1 MRRIIMKDVFGTGH
15 NQLILTAA
23 DKDSETVV
31 KKDSKKANLVKI
43 YLASVP
49 SLEDAK
55 DALVEISESI
65 GDGPTKTKI
74 DEFVNSILKI
84 TEDILDLTKVA
95 VRGVRAEAT
104 EATAQ
109 TAETPRQSITPDM
122 ISGRSPIPKV

>member
-1 MRRIIMKDVFGTGH
+1 MKSDVFGTAQ

-23 DKDSETVV
+23 DKDGETVV

-65 GDGPTKTKI
+65 GEGPTKAKI
-74 DEFVNSILKI
+74 DEFVASILKI

-104 EATAQ
+104 EEATNKEVAPP
-109 TAETPRQSITPDM
+109 AISADM
-122 ISGRSPIPKV
+122 ISGRTPIPKA